1 MSRIAILTIRI
12 VLLVVIIS
20 VLSIGGLLWLEQANA
35 ALNDYGRVP
44 NKVATYYGANG
55 GPARNN
61 SHGYLWGK

>member
-1 MSRIAILTIRI
+1 MGKIIWLI
-12 VLLVVIIS
+12 VIVS
-20 VLSIGGLLWLEQANA
+20 VLCVGFFWENVDA

-61 SHGYLWGK
+61 PHGYLWGK

>member
-1 MSRIAILTIRI
+1 MFL
-12 VLLVVIIS
+12 
-20 VLSIGGLLWLEQANA
+20 GLMMIDTGLFFWRSEA

-44 NKVATYYGANG
+44 NKVATSHHANG